1 MAEKPFIPEP
11 YPRAPLPVY
20 LLSMIP
26 LPPEPSFESLN
37 PSPGAQLPALLGM
50 DLEGFATVAKA
61 ACLLPFA
68 AKQLA
73 KWVYEKRVFDP
84 ALMTDLPKRSR
95 ELLADLIVSGTAAPL
110 KVSESSDGTKKYLF
124 KTASGHFIE
133 AAYIPDPGRDGRAD
147 RATLCVSSQV
157 GCKMGCLFCS
167 TGKMGFHGQLSTT
180 EILNQIVSIPESA
193 SLTNLVFMGM
203 GEPMDNLDEVLGALK
218 VITSPWGFAMSP
230 RRVTVSTV
238 GVLPGLRRF
247 LVESECHLAL
257 SLHFP
262 FAAERQPFMPV
273 ERAYALPE
281 LIATLRAH
289 DFGGQRRLSF
299 EYILFEGLNDAPRH
313 VAELTRLLRGLDCRV
328 NLIAFHA
335 IPDVPFVPAS
345 RERLEWF
352 RDELERRGFTA
363 TIRASRGLDIQAA
376 CGLLSTRELEG
387 L

>member
-1 MAEKPFIPEP
+1 
-11 YPRAPLPVY
+11 
-20 LLSMIP
+20 
-26 LPPEPSFESLN
+26 
-37 PSPGAQLPALLGM
+37 
-50 DLEGFATVAKA
+50 
-61 ACLLPFA
+61 
-68 AKQLA
+68 
-73 KWVYEKRVFDP
+73 
-84 ALMTDLPKRSR
+84 
-95 ELLADLIVSGTAAPL
+95 
-110 KVSESSDGTKKYLF
+110 
-124 KTASGHFIE
+124 
-133 AAYIPDPGRDGRAD
+133 
-147 RATLCVSSQV
+147 
-157 GCKMGCLFCS
+157 FCS
-167 TGKMGFHGQLSTT
+167 TGKMGFHGQLSTA

-247 LVESECHLAL
+247 LVESECHLAV

-262 FAAERQPFMPV
+262 FSAERQPFMPV
-273 ERAYALPE
+273 EGAYALPE
-281 LIATLRAH
+281 IIATLRSH

-313 VAELTRLLRGLDCRV
+313 IAELTRLLRGLDCRV

-352 RDELERRGFTA
+352 RDELERRNFTA

-376 CGLLSTRELEG
+376 CGLLSTREMEG
-387 L
+387 R